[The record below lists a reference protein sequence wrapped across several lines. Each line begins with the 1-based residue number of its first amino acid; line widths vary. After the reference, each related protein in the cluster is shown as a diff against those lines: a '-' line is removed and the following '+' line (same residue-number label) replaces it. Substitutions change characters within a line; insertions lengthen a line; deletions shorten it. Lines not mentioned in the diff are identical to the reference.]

1 VTSIAMSTAA
11 MTCVAFFGGA
21 GLWGARLLHLAADPS
36 PEAVLSVSKEAETNP
51 EEPVWTF
58 VPTEAEDTCEA
69 AAVVHLAADP
79 SPEAVLSVSKEAET
93 NPEEPVWTFV
103 PTEAED
109 TCEAAAVELLTVV
122 PASSAARTRIDDL
135 MHWLATALQ
144 SVRTQPVSLEAMPA
158 SVLVL
163 VSGALIFDALLFAR
177 IGLFVWRRVAVCC
190 SSRRRRLKF
199 EGDQACGEAFVGLR
213 SVPIVC
219 PPLLRQPIGD
229 LDAAT
234 EDMEKLPDGL
244 AREACR
250 QCEKVAVGVSSHEMQ
265 TNTEFRWNSDALEF
279 LPMSQL
285 TVQKVMDRADGL
297 VRNGRITKTE
307 MKACLHGTE
316 FEDFSVWIADSKRWS
331 FFDADHSGTIEI
343 NELRIALNE
352 FFSMPVQQ
360 ERHAANLPTP
370 ARQKTRGQGQ
380 KQVHCS

>member
-1 VTSIAMSTAA
+1 MTSIAMSTAA

-21 GLWGARLLHLAADPS
+21 GHWGARLLHLAADPS
-36 PEAVLSVSKEAETNP
+36 PEAVLAVSKEAETDL
-51 EEPVWTF
+51 EEPVWAF
-58 VPTEAEDTCEA
+58 VA
-69 AAVVHLAADP
+69 
-79 SPEAVLSVSKEAET
+79 
-93 NPEEPVWTFV
+93 
-103 PTEAED
+103 TEAED
-109 TCEAAAVELLTVV
+109 TCEAAAVELPTVV
-122 PASSAARTRIDDL
+122 PASSAVRTRIDDL
-135 MHWLATALQ
+135 MQWLATALQ
-144 SVRTQPVSLEAMPA
+144 RVSTQPVSLEAMPSA
-158 SVLVL
+158 VLVL
-163 VSGALIFDALLFAR
+163 VSGALLFDALLFAR
-177 IGLFVWRRVAVCC
+177 IGLFVCRRVAVWC
-190 SSRRRRLKF
+190 SSRRRQLKCK
-199 EGDQACGEAFVGLR
+199 GDQACGEAFVGLR

-234 EDMEKLPDGL
+234 EDMEEPPDGL

-250 QCEKVAVGVSSHEMQ
+250 QCEEVAVGVSSHKMQ
-265 TNTEFRWNSDALEF
+265 TNTEFRWNPDAPEF
-279 LPMSQL
+279 LPVSQS

-316 FEDFSVWIADSKRWS
+316 FEDFSVWIVDSKRWS

-370 ARQKTRGQGQ
+370 ARQKTRRQGQ